1 MKGGLA
7 MLVALAVVLLI
18 LALAGGIAVN
28 PLLFLLAVLALLV
41 FVGGGRRGTVY

>member
-1 MKGGLA
+1 
-7 MLVALAVVLLI
+7 MLVALVVVLLI

-28 PLLFLLAVLALLV
+28 PLLFLLTVLALVV